1 MSRFTGPK
9 GKIVRRFGINI
20 FGNSKFDRLL
30 SKQPNAP
37 GVHGARK
44 KVRKKMSDFGLQ
56 MTEKQ
61 KLKYY
66 YGIGENQFRVIFE
79 RAQKKKG
86 ITGDNLLIMLEARL
100 DNVIYR
106 SGMAP
111 TRDAARQLITHGH
124 IKVNNRRV
132 NIPSY
137 HLNPDSE
144 ITVKDSSKSRALVQH
159 YLEKNRSG
167 ELPDWVT
174 VDKEQL
180 KGKMLRPP
188 LRSEIQPVANEQ
200 LVVELYS
207 K

>member
-20 FGNSKFDRLL
+20 FGNPKFDRLL

-44 KVRKKMSDFGLQ
+44 KMKRKMSDFGLQ

-61 KLKYY
+61 KMKYY
-66 YGIGENQFRVIFE
+66 YGIGEHQFRVIFAK
-79 RAQKKKG
+79 AQKKKG
-86 ITGDNLLIMLEARL
+86 VTGDNLLILLEARL

-111 TRDAARQLITHGH
+111 TRDAARQLISHGH

-137 HLNPDSE
+137 HLTADNE
-144 ITVKDSSKSRALVQH
+144 ITVKDSAKSRALVQH

-167 ELPDWVT
+167 RVARLGYVRQRT
-174 VDKEQL
+174 IKRT
-180 KGKMLRPP
+180 MLRPP
-188 LRSEIQPVANEQ
+188 IRSEIQPIANEQ
-200 LVVELYS
+200 LIVELYS